1 MMQAVLMYKSL
12 INLHDSGSYTHTHGA
27 GGGVARGGKDRQETR
42 EG

>member
-12 INLHDSGSYTHTHGA
+12 INLHDSGSYTHTGGGA
-27 GGGVARGGKDRQETR
+27 GGGKDRQETR